1 MAADESYQKTQLMV
15 QIKYTGLFT
24 SRKKKCFPFMY
35 SLLITQRPPF
45 QFVSCFQR
53 FNTETLKITF
63 LFSKFPV
70 HIIENSKKNENN
82 MVLL

>member
-1 MAADESYQKTQLMV
+1 MAANASYEKAQLMV
-15 QIKYTGLFT
+15 EIKYTGLFT
-24 SRKKKCFPFMY
+24 SRKKKKFPLMY

-63 LFSKFPV
+63 
-70 HIIENSKKNENN
+70 
-82 MVLL
+82 

>member
-1 MAADESYQKTQLMV
+1 MAANESYEKTQLMV
-15 QIKYTGLFT
+15 EIEYTGQFT
-24 SRKKKCFPFMY
+24 SRKKICFPFMY
-35 SLLITQRPPF
+35 SLLITQQPPF

-63 LFSKFPV
+63 LFSKFLV
-70 HIIENSKKNENN
+70 HIIENSKQNENN